1 MKACIT
7 GGCTKEGNLCRT
19 CGLPCPSAKGRARVY
34 CSAVCRNRRPPR
46 RSVKPDFADCLVCG
60 VSIPQDHR
68 SRGKTRRICS
78 PECKRR
84 RLGRVKHPHMPCDA
98 CGKEIAQDMTS
109 KGRARRTCS
118 PECRLLATGTP
129 RQCQR
134 CGEIFLHFDK
144 DKVFCS
150 DRCRWPIQLT
160 DSVDCHECHKPFIR
174 RRHSQKYCSKSCVE
188 IVNARSVAATVDR
201 NKKRAQKFICLNC
214 DKPYTAKNRSRRAFK
229 FCSRECAFEA
239 RRLKKKCAERPREVV
254 NKIASWFLSWGDD
267 YWPLVY
273 RCESCGGK
281 MMQRNEDSPKPTSCV
296 NCRPALR
303 ECVKCGST
311 GLGPFCRLCNTCARD
326 GLKES
331 RRRGK
336 HRKRRMHGHESSFRA
351 RCRQH
356 RAPYTPI
363 SKGLILERDAWAC
376 QLCGESL
383 LYSHTIR
390 DDGTVDPKSPS
401 IDHVFPLSLG
411 PDGPGHVS
419 HNVIACCFACNS
431 MKGDLN
437 PEGWS
442 CTLDSFAAD
451 YAPRLDFRAWLKA
464 QHQLRSTSS
473 NFAAQKKR
481 STGRNSAPRS
491 TCCPS
496 RRSGCDRPRKRCS
509 AWSAYSR
516 KTWGRSRS
524 RTRR

>member
-1 MKACIT
+1 MYECVS
-7 GGCTKEGNLCRT
+7 GRCTKEGTQPGISAATPIACVA
-19 CGLPCPSAKGRARVY
+19 CGARIQPSPSHGGRPRKF
-34 CSAVCRNRRPPR
+34 CSVEC
-46 RSVKPDFADCLVCG
+46 
-60 VSIPQDHR
+60 HR
-68 SRGKTRRICS
+68 STLRRKL
-78 PECKRR
+78 PE
-84 RLGRVKHPHMPCDA
+84 MPCDV
-98 CGKEIAQDMTS
+98 CGRLIRQNIHLR
-109 KGRARRTCS
+109 GRPVTVCS
-118 PECRLLATGTP
+118 EECRFARDATP
-129 RQCQR
+129 RKC
-134 CGEIFLHFDK
+134 
-144 DKVFCS
+144 
-150 DRCRWPIQLT
+150 DRCQVEFLYVGPKQYCCH
-160 DSVDCHECHKPFIR
+160 DCRYPPRQAVNCKVCEVRFVPSSKWQEC
-174 RRHSQKYCSKSCVE
+174 C
-188 IVNARSVAATVDR
+188 SVACVGKITLER
-201 NKKRAQKFICLNC
+201 NKKRAQRFTCRNC

-273 RCESCGGK
+273 RCESCGGR

-311 GLGPFCRLCNTCARD
+311 GLEPFCRLCNTCARD

-331 RRRGK
+331 RRRGR

-442 CTLDSFAAD
+442 CTLDPFAAD

-509 AWSAYSR
+509 AWSASSR